1 MNENKLVD
9 YLFEY
14 LFLFWNRTNQTKGI
28 DEKTKNN
35 DSDTTN
41 GISDVESTLYFWL
54 SRRAY
59 DPS

>member
-14 LFLFWNRTNQTKGI
+14 LFLFWNRTNQTNGI

-41 GISDVESTLYFWL
+41 GISDVKSALYFWL
-54 SRRAY
+54 SRRTY